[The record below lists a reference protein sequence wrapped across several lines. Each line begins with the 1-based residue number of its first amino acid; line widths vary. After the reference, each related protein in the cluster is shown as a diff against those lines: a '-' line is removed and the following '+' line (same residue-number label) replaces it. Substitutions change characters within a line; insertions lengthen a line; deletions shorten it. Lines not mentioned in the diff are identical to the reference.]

1 MDDDICLFQ
10 DSEHCNCV
18 RGNIGLK
25 VISDTRF
32 ETIILKSKKRNDDL
46 HLRTVSSE
54 IVLKTHEACIS
65 RYTSDYRIEKYLN
78 RKKKEKLANEPPP
91 VKKTRRASGVD
102 SFVWKLHCLFCGES
116 CLIEKDPKNP
126 NRWRKAK
133 ECRTSDRGPNTK
145 SYKDYLL
152 KVRYV
157 FISSYLKYSDGSL
170 KQIFDRRSL
179 PRPRK
184 IPVNASSMIADHFR
198 DLGKFP

>member
-1 MDDDICLFQ
+1 MTLDW
-10 DSEHCNCV
+10 
-18 RGNIGLK
+18 K
-25 VISDTRF
+25 
-32 ETIILKSKKRNDDL
+32 LKSKKRNDDL

-54 IVLKTHEACIS
+54 VVLKTHEACIS
-65 RYTSDYRIEKYLN
+65 RYTSDYHIEKYLK
-78 RKKKEKLANEPPP
+78 RKKTEKLANEPPP

-152 KVRYV
+152 KVRYA

-184 IPVNASSMIADHFR
+184 KCPFDDRRSLPRPREIPVNAHAIIADHSHGHRTDFYVE
-198 DLGKFP
+198 FPRPLV